1 VFASSAGQPVAPAA
15 CAWQPTPFLPWHQPF
30 FNEAAHY
37 RVRATLPADQQIA
50 CTGSIVARRRL
61 GDDRQQVDILAPG
74 VRDFAFLC
82 SARYRVFDGFV
93 PTPVKANP
101 LTPNPSPPSTGER
114 GERGLTP
121 NSSPPS
127 TGERGAN
134 PSPQGVRIRIL
145 AFPEHEHYA

>member
-50 CTGSIVARRRL
+50 CTGSIVASRRL
-61 GDDRQQVDILAPG
+61 DDGRQQVDIVAPG

-82 SARYRVFDGFV
+82 SARYRVFEGVVAV
-93 PTPVKANP
+93 PRPAP
-101 LTPNPSPPSTGER
+101 PPPPSEGEDTLHAPR
-114 GERGLTP
+114 RVSHTP
-121 NSSPPS
+121 D
-127 TGERGAN
+127 N
-134 PSPQGVRIRIL
+134 PQS
-145 AFPEHEHYA
+145 